1 MDEVENNDFNA
12 VETCLIFEGMD
23 FFFELLLLLL
33 SIVSTLDIANLKKI
47 TGEDFIDLC
56 AYKQSPKGIKNE
68 VFVDFLAENTKIN
81 CKKK

>member
-33 SIVSTLDIANLKKI
+33 SIVSTLDISNGGKKR
-47 TGEDFIDLC
+47 
-56 AYKQSPKGIKNE
+56 QQ
-68 VFVDFLAENTKIN
+68 
-81 CKKK
+81 